1 MGKSLSMA
9 LRIIAS
15 EPMLSEFKAV
25 MLVPTMISPIA
36 SPMAKVMNMGA
47 VLAVRGVGGKVVR
60 IGSGKPHSTA
70 PKCAAITTST
80 HKSFLEQ

>member
-1 MGKSLSMA
+1 MDKSLSMA

-15 EPMLSEFKAV
+15 EPMLSERKAV
-25 MLVPTMISPIA
+25 MLVPIMISPIA
-36 SPMAKVMNMGA
+36 LPMAKATKMAV

-60 IGSGKPHSTA
+60 IGYGKPHSTA
-70 PKCAAITTST
+70 PKCAAITSST